1 MGATRSP
8 AWACALVVA
17 AAAHDAPAA
26 VSSYRL
32 QLVRGEGAGSC
43 PSGTML
49 ERDVSQ
55 RLGRSPF
62 SEAAERGIE
71 VVIERAEGAW
81 RARLYLRVDAS
92 STDAA
97 RVIESDAPDC
107 SELGKAVALAVALA
121 IAPELPPESPP
132 EPPAEPDC
140 PPALPPPPLPPPQPE
155 TWAGAAS
162 LRATFSPNLLPHG
175 ALGAALSVSF
185 RGDLLG
191 ANVGG
196 LFYPEKELRTGDARL
211 GFGLS
216 AAFAS
221 GCLWPRTRD
230 PQVWSCIGAQLG
242 ALHSVVYSPVPSSP
256 GDRIWWAA
264 SSELGIRQTLAGR
277 LFAEAGAAAVFPFVR
292 HRFAVSSEATG
303 AGARVVYEQ
312 GPAVVEAFLGLG
324 LRLD

>member
-71 VVIERAEGAW
+71 VVIERAEGTW

-121 IAPELPPESPP
+121 IPPSCLQSHRRSHPPSPIVRRLHLHHLCHLHHP
-132 EPPAEPDC
+132 RLGRAR
-140 PPALPPPPLPPPQPE
+140 
-155 TWAGAAS
+155 
-162 LRATFSPNLLPHG
+162 LRSARRSRPTCC
-175 ALGAALSVSF
+175 
-185 RGDLLG
+185 
-191 ANVGG
+191 
-196 LFYPEKELRTGDARL
+196 RTGR
-211 GFGLS
+211 
-216 AAFAS
+216 
-221 GCLWPRTRD
+221 
-230 PQVWSCIGAQLG
+230 
-242 ALHSVVYSPVPSSP
+242 
-256 GDRIWWAA
+256 
-264 SSELGIRQTLAGR
+264 
-277 LFAEAGAAAVFPFVR
+277 
-292 HRFAVSSEATG
+292 
-303 AGARVVYEQ
+303 
-312 GPAVVEAFLGLG
+312 
-324 LRLD
+324 